1 MAKIKNTVDINVT
14 EKGSKKAASNINEVT
29 KAQTRQTS
37 AGVSASKQFSAQAQ
51 GLGGFVAAYAGAAA
65 NVFALQQAFDALR
78 RAAQAETIVKGTQAL
93 ALEIGASGKRIL
105 DNVREITDGQLS
117 LAEAAQ
123 NTNIALS
130 AGFGEEQIAR
140 LTKVSEQASRALG
153 RSLTDA
159 MTRVTRGAAKME
171 PELLDEL
178 GIFTRIDPAVQKYAN
193 SLNVAA
199 SSLTNY
205 ERRQAFANAVIE
217 EGERKFS
224 SIDTS
229 VPSTQKSIEQL
240 IVALTDLATTF
251 GQLVADVLKPFIDFI
266 SNNAGITLLAFLGV
280 LRLVFGKGAQVIGSF
295 GKESL
300 NSVSTFTKGLVKEAK
315 LSKAALEDITSTA
328 NMSIAEGGLKG
339 VRGKFKGQDPAQLAR
354 FEAAKTAVQT
364 GAITDP
370 VVMKET
376 SAALR
381 EQAARFDKNSQS
393 AKNLNAQADK
403 LDNTFEGLDR
413 RTKIYTKTA
422 RGLDR
427 TVSGLTKTFRVLG
440 KIVNGLFLAIAV
452 AELVGT
458 LFDVSILE
466 KIKGLI

>member
-1 MAKIKNTVDINVT
+1 MAKIKNTVGINVQT
-14 EKGSKKAASNINEVT
+14 TGTQKAASNIDQVT
-29 KAQTRQTS
+29 KAQTRQTN

-205 ERRQAFANAVIE
+205 ERRQAFVNAVIE

-251 GQLVADVLKPFIDFI
+251 GQLTADVLKPFIDFI

-280 LRLVFGKGAQVIGSF
+280 LRLVFGKGAQVIGNF

-300 NSVSTFTKGLVKEAK
+300 NSVSTFTKGLIKEGQIQK
-315 LSKAALEDITSTA
+315 STLQ
-328 NMSIAEGGLKG
+328 SIANKANKSIGEGGLKG

-354 FEAAKTAVQT
+354 FEAAKSAVQT

-370 VVMKET
+370 VQLKQT
-376 SAALR
+376 SDALK
-381 EQAARFDKNSQS
+381 EQAKRFDDNSQS
-393 AKNLNAQADK
+393 AKNLKAQAKALDTEFDNLDK
-403 LDNTFEGLDR
+403 
-413 RTKIYTKTA
+413 RTKRYAKTA
-422 RGLDR
+422 VRLDK
-427 TVSGLTKTFRVLG
+427 TIDGLTKTFRVIG
-440 KIVNGLFLAIAV
+440 KVINGLFLAIAV
-452 AELVGT
+452 AELIGT
-458 LFDVSILE
+458 LFDVSLLE
-466 KIKGLI
+466 

>member
-1 MAKIKNTVDINVT
+1 MAKIKNTVGINVQT
-14 EKGSKKAASNINEVT
+14 TGTQKAASNIDQVT
-29 KAQTRQTS
+29 KAQTRQTN

-105 DNVREITDGQLS
+105 ENVREITDGQLS

-251 GQLVADVLKPFIDFI
+251 GQLTADVLKPFID
-266 SNNAGITLLAFLGV
+266 LLKDIF
-280 LRLVFGKGAQVIGSF
+280 FP
-295 GKESL
+295 
-300 NSVSTFTKGLVKEAK
+300 
-315 LSKAALEDITSTA
+315 SKS
-328 NMSIAEGGLKG
+328 
-339 VRGKFKGQDPAQLAR
+339 
-354 FEAAKTAVQT
+354 
-364 GAITDP
+364 
-370 VVMKET
+370 
-376 SAALR
+376 
-381 EQAARFDKNSQS
+381 
-393 AKNLNAQADK
+393 
-403 LDNTFEGLDR
+403 
-413 RTKIYTKTA
+413 
-422 RGLDR
+422 
-427 TVSGLTKTFRVLG
+427 
-440 KIVNGLFLAIAV
+440 
-452 AELVGT
+452 
-458 LFDVSILE
+458 
-466 KIKGLI
+466 